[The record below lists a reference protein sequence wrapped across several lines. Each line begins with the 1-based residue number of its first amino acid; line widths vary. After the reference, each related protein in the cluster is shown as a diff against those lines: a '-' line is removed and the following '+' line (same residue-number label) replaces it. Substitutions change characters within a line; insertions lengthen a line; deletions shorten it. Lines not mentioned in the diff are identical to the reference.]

1 MFEQSEADNL
11 NEKIRSW
18 AKDNKAELLREIAS
32 LGIKHYAYSRN
43 PQPLAQALKSSVK
56 EKNGLVNRISFKM
69 PRSAVFLHKGVSK
82 SHPKT
87 NPRQAKEWFNP
98 IVNKNTDKLADI
110 VAEGCSSLVVNSLKI
125 K

>member
-1 MFEQSEADNL
+1 MFEQIEADEL
-11 NEKIRSW
+11 NDKIRAW
-18 AKDNKAELLREIAS
+18 EKENKQELVNEINQ

-43 PQPLAQALKSSVK
+43 PQPLQQALKSRVTEK
-56 EKNGLVNRISFKM
+56 EGMVNKISYKM
-69 PRSAVFLHKGVSK
+69 PRSAVFVHKGVSK
-82 SHPKT
+82 SHPKS

-110 VAEGCSSLVVNSLKI
+110 VAEGCSTLVVNSLKI